1 MMMMMLVP
9 CVCVNR
15 KCAVIKRFRRFVVEK
30 ASSSFPLFSSVF
42 WQPKPK
48 NRENQRSSF
57 FSFFTKKNSVH
68 SLTMADVQHERG
80 YQKQVGVNVG

>member
-1 MMMMMLVP
+1 MMMMLVP

-30 ASSSFPLFSSVF
+30 ASSSFLCFLANEAKK
-42 WQPKPK
+42 QRKPK
-48 NRENQRSSF
+48 KLF
-57 FSFFTKKNSVH
+57 LLLLHKKKHSVH